1 MSTKVMKYPLIY
13 VGGCGDYRNANKEL
27 WNLQRKT
34 REIQNR
40 TIQLLYS
47 WDQNSREHYLKYG
60 NYLDIKAEKG
70 CTLDTY
76 VYRELKNTCSEFS
89 MGNFSATLRKAK
101 QRYDSLKKQIY
112 MGEISLPSYKADQ
125 PVILRAQQVEICTK
139 EEEILFICS
148 VFSKEYSKE
157 HGYERIAFK
166 ISIRDNTQKTIISR
180 ILDGSY
186 RHGDCQLVF
195 DRIWYLMLT
204 YTIPRQDD
212 APAEKK
218 TLGVDLGVVNAV
230 YASSY
235 GEHERLSIPG
245 DEVIAKAR
253 QIEART
259 HAMQKQARHC
269 GEDRIGHGTKARVAP
284 VFDAHERLSNY
295 RDTINHRYSKKL
307 IDFAVKNGYNTIQME
322 DLSGIKNPSPENG
335 YEVNRVLRHWTYY
348 DLQQKIEYKA
358 KEVGIS
364 VITINP
370 QYTSQRCSK
379 CGYISAENRPSQ
391 SEFRCCKCS
400 FKVNADYNASQNL
413 SIPGI
418 DKIIQKWI
426 KENGANN
433 EPADSGK

>member
-1 MSTKVMKYPLIY
+1 MGTKVMKYPLIY

-34 REIQNR
+34 REILNR
-40 TIQLLYS
+40 TIQILYTWTHS
-47 WDQNSREHYLKYG
+47 NPKQVRRVQEMKPTEGKDS
-60 NYLDIKAEKG
+60 
-70 CTLDTY
+70 DTY
-76 VYRELKNTCSEFS
+76 VIHEISWQYPEFYS
-89 MGNFSATLRKAK
+89 GNFSATVRKARDK
-101 QRYDSLKKQIY
+101 YKDLQNKIAK
-112 MGEISLPSYKADQ
+112 GEVSLPSYKADQ
-125 PVILRAQQVEICTK
+125 PIIIRKQGIRIFK
-139 EEEILFICS
+139 ENEDILFSCP
-148 VFSKEYSKE
+148 VFSDKYNKQN
-157 HGYERIAFK
+157 GYNRIVFATSRK
-166 ISIRDNTQKTIISR
+166 LDNTQSTILSR
-180 ILDGSY
+180 VLDGTY
-186 RHGDCQLVF
+186 RYGDCQLIY
-195 DRIWYLMLT
+195 DRIWYLFLT

-212 APAEKK
+212 EPSEKK
-218 TLGVDLGVVNAV
+218 TLGVDLGVVNAI

-269 GEDRIGHGTKARVAP
+269 GEGRIGHGTKARVAP
-284 VFDAHERLSNY
+284 VFDARERLSNY

-307 IDFAVKNGYNTIQME
+307 VDFAVKNGYNVIQME
-322 DLSGIKNPSPENG
+322 DLSGIKNPSPEKG
-335 YEVNRVLRHWTYY
+335 YEINRLLRHWTYY

-358 KEVGIS
+358 KEVGIN
-364 VITINP
+364 VIEINP

-391 SEFRCCKCS
+391 SEFKCCKCG

-426 KENGANN
+426 KENGANE
-433 EPADSGK
+433 EPADSGR